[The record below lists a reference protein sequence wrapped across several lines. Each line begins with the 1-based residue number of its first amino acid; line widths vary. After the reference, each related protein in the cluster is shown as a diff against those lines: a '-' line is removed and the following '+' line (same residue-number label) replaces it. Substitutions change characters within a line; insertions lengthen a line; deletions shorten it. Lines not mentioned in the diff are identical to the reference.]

1 MAMTTDARGWVF
13 QSLIGR
19 LKTYSDALAPSSLDK
34 FQSLIGRLKTDLTS
48 LYQMWYNMFQSLIG
62 RLKTFGT
69 GRYPRGR
76 AGLVS
81 IPHR

>member
-62 RLKTFGT
+62 RLKTLAWVE
-69 GRYPRGR
+69 RGWMV
-76 AGLVS
+76 GVGFNPS
-81 IPHR
+81 